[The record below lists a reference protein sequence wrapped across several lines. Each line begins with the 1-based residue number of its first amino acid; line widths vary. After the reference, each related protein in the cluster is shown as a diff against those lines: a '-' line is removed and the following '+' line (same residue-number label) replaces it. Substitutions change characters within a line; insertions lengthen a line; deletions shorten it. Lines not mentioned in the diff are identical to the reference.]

1 MLKEIGALCVVTAA
15 SVMGFG
21 FAGSVRQQTR
31 QLAAMIDALTFLK
44 SEILYRR
51 TPLPEAF
58 PLVAAAAQE
67 QGTRAF
73 FRCCGRE
80 MRTDRTMSAMQ
91 VFRVAL
97 GKTAELRLPLAS
109 QQTLLTLGASLG
121 EFDLDGQSRA
131 VELALARLGSQLHR
145 LEQGSGARRRS
156 YATIG
161 VCAGL
166 AVAVILL

>member
-1 MLKEIGALCVVTAA
+1 MLRGIGALCVVAAA

-21 FAGSVRQQTR
+21 FAGGVRRQER
-31 QLAAMIDALTFLK
+31 QLAAMLDALTFLK
-44 SEILYRR
+44 SEILYRK
-51 TPLPEAF
+51 TPLAETF
-58 PLVAAAAQE
+58 TLVTAAAQE

-73 FRCCGRE
+73 FRCCAHA
-80 MRTDRTMSAMQ
+80 MRSDRTLRPMQ
-91 VFRVAL
+91 VFQTAL
-97 GKTAELRLPLAS
+97 DRTAELSLAMPAR
-109 QQTLLTLGASLG
+109 QTLLTLGASLG

-131 VELALARLGSQLHR
+131 LELALARLSSQLRR
-145 LEQGSGARRRS
+145 LEEGSSARRRS